1 MPILLKTL
9 QGVGQSLPVETK
21 LNEKLNEDGSLEIEM
36 VENKATFDAI
46 GALSVSYTHPTLPTI
61 YSV

>member
-9 QGVGQSLPVETK
+9 QGIGQSLPVETK

-46 GALSVSYTHPTLPTI
+46 GLLLKCGRLQALVVLMI
-61 YSV
+61 